1 MEYDLHITRKNDWAD
16 RKGPRISLAEW
27 FALVRADPEMRLDAY
42 EPENLSVWTEYA
54 QTHEAGT
61 KAWFLYSN
69 GEISVKNPNED
80 IIRKM
85 RAIAHA
91 LSAKVQGDDGETYD
105 SYASE
110 PDQEIYLP
118 KKPWWR
124 FW

>member
-1 MEYDLHITRKNDWAD
+1 MDHDLHITRKDDWSD

-27 FALVRADPEMRLDAY
+27 FALVRSDPEMRLDAY
-42 EPENLSVWTEYA
+42 EPENLSVWTEYGRGDE
-54 QTHEAGT
+54 TGH
-61 KAWFLYSN
+61 KAWFVYSN

-85 RAIAHA
+85 RAIARA
-91 LSAKVQGDDGETYD
+91 LSAKVQGDDGEVYG
-105 SYASE
+105 SSASE
-110 PDQEIYLP
+110 PDPEIYLR